1 VTALLQAPVVESDA
15 PIVPRPRRRRRNIVP
30 NVLGAVVFLIAAF
43 PVYWMV
49 ITSFRRGADILKA
62 EPDFVPQP
70 GTFANYRKV
79 FKRDYFWT
87 AVKNSLSVTL
97 IVLFFALFIAFL
109 AAVAVSRFRFRGRRA
124 FVIAILIVQ
133 MVPAEALIISLFRVL
148 DGWDLINSII
158 GLSLTYLAF
167 VLPFTIW
174 TLRGFVANVPKELEE
189 AAMTDGSSRFRAFM
203 TITLPLV
210 APGLVAT
217 GVFAFIQA
225 WNEFIFALVI
235 MNKPDKQT
243 LPVWLQAFNEG
254 AKGTDWGGVMAG
266 STLMAIP
273 VVIFFL
279 LVQRRVVGG
288 LTAGAVKG

>member
-1 VTALLQAPVVESDA
+1 MTAVLQARDVEPDTA
-15 PIVPRPRRRRRNIVP
+15 IVARPRRRRRNVVP

-49 ITSFRRGADILKA
+49 LTSFRRGADILKA
-62 EPDFVPQP
+62 EPEFVPQP
-70 GTFANYRKV
+70 GTLANYRKV